1 METPENYLT
10 KEQFIELYEQAQ
22 LPGHRMYEASMKE
35 YIKLNATRF
44 HRILE
49 NYKADEETRKSI
61 KELLGRNKIFVDIIA
76 EPWCGDVAQ
85 ILPVVFNMFED
96 VVNAEIRIF
105 LRDSNEKLM
114 NRYLTDGHKKS
125 ITIIIIRNKEGEE
138 CFHWGPRPGKAQE
151 IFYKTWQET
160 SNKDNAYRALQNF
173 YNQDKGKS
181 IEKELIELFE
191 KHRRCIL
198 KNN

>member
-105 LRDSNEKLM
+105 FCG
-114 NRYLTDGHKKS
+114 TATKS
-125 ITIIIIRNKEGEE
+125 
-138 CFHWGPRPGKAQE
+138 
-151 IFYKTWQET
+151 
-160 SNKDNAYRALQNF
+160 
-173 YNQDKGKS
+173 
-181 IEKELIELFE
+181 
-191 KHRRCIL
+191 
-198 KNN
+198 